1 MVLLDAHPRVGGM
14 KTTKPSS
21 TSSVAEFLKGLVAG
35 THQGS
40 VDDILQIT
48 KVIRSAKESPS
59 EDEFRDLRDRWI
71 RSQGMEKGGQKVWS
85 KLLQIGLDDRLEGI
99 KENLPSTYT
108 TLHLVHCLSDE
119 ELKVGVEEG
128 HVHPKVSQ
136 GSLNRW
142 IKYFRFEGRTE
153 QVPED
158 FSPMVKVLGPASVPE
173 DVLTRFKGDLDKL
186 VSVYGFKTQYEEDQ
200 TMVTLRQQRSVDR
213 SQEMESRLTKD
224 LRSTWDRAEES
235 LKTLFSLS
243 SLEDLVLAP
252 MQTFT
257 GFLNKVSKGRD
268 KFWSLHGTDYIH
280 KVALEYL
287 RTNARSQRF
296 NYRRRLKEVATSHPQ
311 YASLVTKTLEQWM
324 TY

>member
-1 MVLLDAHPRVGGM
+1 MTPS
-14 KTTKPSS
+14 KTPTTK
-21 TSSVAEFLKGLVAG
+21 SVSEFLEELVKG

-40 VDDILQIT
+40 VDDILHIT
-48 KVIRSAKESPS
+48 KVIRTARETLS
-59 EDEFRDLRDRWI
+59 EEDFRDLRDRWVK
-71 RSQGMEKGGQKVWS
+71 SQGMDKGGQKVWS
-85 KLLQIGLDDRLEGI
+85 KLLQIGLDDRLEEL
-99 KENLPSTYT
+99 KDHLPCTYT

-119 ELKVGVEEG
+119 ELKVGVAEG
-128 HVHPKVSQ
+128 HIHPKVSQ

-142 IKYFRFEGRTE
+142 VKYFRFEGQTE
-153 QVPED
+153 EVPED
-158 FSPMVKVLGPASVPE
+158 FSSLVKVLGPASVSE
-173 DVLTRFKGDLDKL
+173 EVLNRFKGDLDKL

-224 LRSTWDRAEES
+224 LRSTWDRAEDS
-235 LKTLFSLS
+235 LKTLFSLG

-268 KFWSLHGTDYIH
+268 QFWSLHGTDYIH

-287 RTNARSQRF
+287 RTTARAQRF

-311 YASLVTKTLEQWM
+311 YAEMVQNTLEEWM
-324 TY
+324 KY

>member
-1 MVLLDAHPRVGGM
+1 MTPS
-14 KTTKPSS
+14 KTPTTK
-21 TSSVAEFLKGLVAG
+21 SVSEFLEELVKG

-40 VDDILQIT
+40 VDDILHIT
-48 KVIRSAKESPS
+48 KVIRTARETLS
-59 EDEFRDLRDRWI
+59 EEDFRDLRDRWVK
-71 RSQGMEKGGQKVWS
+71 SQGMDKGGQKVWS
-85 KLLQIGLDDRLEGI
+85 KLLQIGLDDRLEEL
-99 KENLPSTYT
+99 KDHLPCTYT

-119 ELKVGVEEG
+119 ELKVGVAEG
-128 HVHPKVSQ
+128 HIHQKVSQ

-142 IKYFRFEGRTE
+142 VKYFRFEGQTE
-153 QVPED
+153 EVPED
-158 FSPMVKVLGPASVPE
+158 FSLVKVLGPASVSE
-173 DVLTRFKGDLDKL
+173 EVLNRFKGDLDKL

-224 LRSTWDRAEES
+224 LRSTWDRAEDS
-235 LKTLFSLS
+235 LKTLFSLG

-268 KFWSLHGTDYIH
+268 QFWSLHGTDYIH

-287 RTNARSQRF
+287 RTTARAQRF

-311 YASLVTKTLEQWM
+311 YAEMVRNTLEEWM
-324 TY
+324 KY

>member
-1 MVLLDAHPRVGGM
+1 MTPS
-14 KTTKPSS
+14 KTPTTK
-21 TSSVAEFLKGLVAG
+21 SVSEFLEELVKG

-40 VDDILQIT
+40 VDDILHIT
-48 KVIRSAKESPS
+48 KVIRTARETLS
-59 EDEFRDLRDRWI
+59 EEDFRDLRDRWVK
-71 RSQGMEKGGQKVWS
+71 SQGMDKGGQKVWS
-85 KLLQIGLDDRLEGI
+85 KLLQIGLDDRLEEL
-99 KENLPSTYT
+99 KDHLPCTYT

-119 ELKVGVEEG
+119 ELKVGVAEG
-128 HVHPKVSQ
+128 HIHPKVSQ

-142 IKYFRFEGRTE
+142 VKYFRFEGQTE
-153 QVPED
+153 EVPED
-158 FSPMVKVLGPASVPE
+158 FSSLVKVLGPASVSE
-173 DVLTRFKGDLDKL
+173 EVLNRFKGDLDKL

-224 LRSTWDRAEES
+224 LRSTWDRAEDS
-235 LKTLFSLS
+235 LKTLFSLG

-268 KFWSLHGTDYIH
+268 QFWSLHGTDYIH

-287 RTNARSQRF
+287 RTTARAQRF

-311 YASLVTKTLEQWM
+311 YAEMVRNTLEEWM
-324 TY
+324 KY

>member
-1 MVLLDAHPRVGGM
+1 M

-21 TSSVAEFLKGLVAG
+21 TNSVAEFLKGLVAG

-48 KVIRSAKESPS
+48 KVIRSAKESLS

-173 DVLTRFKGDLDKL
+173 EVLTRFKGDLDKL

-213 SQEMESRLTKD
+213 SQQMESRLTKD

-257 GFLNKVSKGRD
+257 GFLNKVREGRD
-268 KFWSLHGTDYIH
+268 GFWSFHANDYIR
-280 KVALEYL
+280 KITLEYL
-287 RTNARSQRF
+287 KAPSRGQRF
-296 NYRRRLKEVATSHPQ
+296 NYRRRLKEVAEKHTHL
-311 YASLVTKTLEQWM
+311 ASRIQETLDIDM
-324 TY
+324 VF

>member
-1 MVLLDAHPRVGGM
+1 MTPS
-14 KTTKPSS
+14 KTPTTK
-21 TSSVAEFLKGLVAG
+21 SVSEFLEELVKG

-40 VDDILQIT
+40 VDDILHIT
-48 KVIRSAKESPS
+48 KVIRTAKETLS
-59 EDEFRDLRDRWI
+59 EEDFRDLRDRWVK
-71 RSQGMEKGGQKVWS
+71 SQGMDKGGQKVWS
-85 KLLQIGLDDRLEGI
+85 KLLQIGLDDRLEEL
-99 KENLPSTYT
+99 KDHLPCTYT

-119 ELKVGVEEG
+119 ELKVGVAEG
-128 HVHPKVSQ
+128 HIHPKVSQ

-142 IKYFRFEGRTE
+142 VKYFRFEGQME
-153 QVPED
+153 EVPED
-158 FSPMVKVLGPASVPE
+158 FSSLVKVLGPASVSE
-173 DVLTRFKGDLDKL
+173 EVLNRFKGDLDKL

-224 LRSTWDRAEES
+224 LRSTWDRSEES
-235 LKTLFSLS
+235 LRTLFSLD

-287 RTNARSQRF
+287 RTTARAQRF

-311 YASLVTKTLEQWM
+311 YAEMVRNTLEEWM
-324 TY
+324 KY